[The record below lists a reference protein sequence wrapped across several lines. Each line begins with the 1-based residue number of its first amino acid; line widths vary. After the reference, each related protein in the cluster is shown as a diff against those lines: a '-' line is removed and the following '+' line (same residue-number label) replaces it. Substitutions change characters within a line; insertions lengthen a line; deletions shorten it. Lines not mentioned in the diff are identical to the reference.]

1 MALAGSN
8 TQASFEISGL
18 AVGSKY
24 YFRVAAITPDGV
36 TDFIASVM
44 KVVV

>member
-1 MALAGSN
+1 MAGSS

-18 AVGSKY
+18 AVGSKH

-36 TDFIASVM
+36 TDFSAPVL